1 MNGHYSLISSTPLAP
16 NGYANWVV
24 GVCFFALR
32 FRQTAGLEKH
42 IGGYIY
48 FLWGMWG
55 DSALSLIQ
63 RGFEAPHKYF
73 FSGEIPH
80 KCGELKRSTK
90 GLNRWAIDRKMP
102 KSRCFVGS
110 LTAVCGENSH
120 IFKACGEL
128 ESRATHGLK
137 AYLPTF
143 PTFSRH
149 EGGIDIIY
157 HWYGAG
163 QISTAQPILCVALFF
178 RVRKLN

>member
-1 MNGHYSLISSTPLAP
+1 MNGHQCLISLTPLAP

-24 GVCFFALR
+24 VVVFFALR

-55 DSALSLIQ
+55 DSALSLIR
-63 RGFEAPHKYF
+63 RGFESPHKYF
-73 FSGEIPH
+73 LRGEIPR
-80 KCGELKRSTK
+80 KCGECKRPTQR
-90 GLNRWAIDRKMP
+90 LNRGLIGRKMP
-102 KSRCFVGS
+102 KSSCFVGS
-110 LTAVCGENSH
+110 LTVVCGENSH
-120 IFKACGEL
+120 IFKACGEP
-128 ESRATHGLK
+128 ESRVTHGLE

-157 HWYGAG
+157 HRYGAG
-163 QISTAQPILCVALFF
+163 RISTAQPILCVALTTSS
-178 RVRKLN
+178 RDRY